1 MNQGN
6 KIKHAILVQ
15 KKVKDVLFV
24 KIPEFVKEYMTLEIL
39 RMDGI
44 KVFENIMPRN
54 EEAIILIQIDSI
66 ERGTYLLHI
75 NVDDKFVVD
84 TFEKI

>member
-6 KIKHAILVQ
+6 KIKHAIIVT
-15 KKVKDVLFV
+15 KTVKDVLFV

-44 KVFENIMPRN
+44 KVFENILVRN
-54 EEAIILIQIDSI
+54 DDAVVEIPLANIKS
-66 ERGTYLLHI
+66 GTYLIHI
-75 NVDDKFVVD
+75 NADNKFVVD
-84 TFEKI
+84 TFEKE